1 MKFSEAQ
8 ELRGFILSMC
18 KVNYP
23 HGCSEQLVQVAV
35 SENDFSASPAL
46 LAGYIEYLEEKGYV
60 RVEEARNDRLGIY
73 RRVIFI
79 TAKGIDLLE
88 GNIPPDPGI
97 LLPVWGD

>member
-1 MKFSEAQ
+1 MKISEAK

-23 HGCSEQLVQVAV
+23 HGCSEQLVQITV
-35 SENDFSASPAL
+35 SENDFAASPAL
-46 LAGYIEYLEEKGYV
+46 LAGHFEYLEEKGYV
-60 RVEEARNDRLGIY
+60 RVEEARNDKLGIS
-73 RRVIFI
+73 RRMIYI

-97 LLPVWGD
+97 LLPVWSD